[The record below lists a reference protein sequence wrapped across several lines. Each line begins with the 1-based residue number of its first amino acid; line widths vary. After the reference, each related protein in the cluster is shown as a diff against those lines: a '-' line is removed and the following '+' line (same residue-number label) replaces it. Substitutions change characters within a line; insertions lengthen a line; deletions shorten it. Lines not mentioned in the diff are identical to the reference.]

1 MGVRVCVRACELP
14 RLQVCCG
21 IQNRFWGFESD
32 FLAVPFL
39 TCHFFCC
46 CLSPS
51 GCWKQPLPFLLSF
64 LKSVSLRPLP
74 TCLLSQWPWPP
85 VCLLIPDLS
94 GTCTFTFVSKCD
106 WVVDFYNLY
115 RWECWVDMSDQ
126 MKGLLPLPTTVHWLH
141 SPHPGCICDFFLN
154 FVFLYFA
161 LDPGGAGAV

>member
-1 MGVRVCVRACELP
+1 MRIPRVRFLFFNIGEMGPTAPPPRAAWNIPYSVLGPRFQAYIPTPNPQLFIPFLVPKKHLYLLCINKYIIYGCACVCVRACELP

-74 TCLLSQWPWPP
+74 TCLLSQWP
-85 VCLLIPDLS
+85 
-94 GTCTFTFVSKCD
+94 
-106 WVVDFYNLY
+106 
-115 RWECWVDMSDQ
+115 
-126 MKGLLPLPTTVHWLH
+126 
-141 SPHPGCICDFFLN
+141 
-154 FVFLYFA
+154 
-161 LDPGGAGAV
+161 